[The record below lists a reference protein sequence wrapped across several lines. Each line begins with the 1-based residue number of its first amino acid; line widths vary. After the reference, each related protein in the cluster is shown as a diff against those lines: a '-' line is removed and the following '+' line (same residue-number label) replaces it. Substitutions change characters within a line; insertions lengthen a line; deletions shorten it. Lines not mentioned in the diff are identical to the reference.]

1 MLDFQFDFRYEGEE
15 IPALKNAAG
24 QIRRGSCIVLCGSSG
39 CGKSS
44 LLRCFNHLVPQFYEG
59 ELEGF
64 CYIDGRDTAG
74 LSIGQVGELAA
85 SVFQDPRSQFFTVNS
100 NTEVAFGMENH
111 GIPKDVIVRRVD
123 EAFARFSLER
133 LRDRN
138 VYEMSSG
145 ERQFISILSAWAM
158 DTDILLL
165 DEPTANL
172 DYAAAMQLQKMLLE
186 LKEQG
191 KTLIL
196 SEHRLHYL
204 SGIADEFWLMED
216 GQIKRRWSAE
226 QMMKLTAEETKALA
240 LRTLDLGSITLQRE
254 SLPESSGSAPF
265 TFGASNLRFDYRGEQ
280 KALLRGVSFEAR
292 CGEVIG
298 IVGSNGCGKTTL
310 GKLLTG
316 LLRPSGGS
324 VLYNGKRLRPKELQ
338 KRGLFVMQEAE
349 FQFFTN
355 SVLNELKY
363 GHIVTPEFEAE
374 AERLL
379 KKFGMWECCGRHPF
393 SLSGGQMQKLSL
405 MIAYFSP
412 KQIVVLDEPTAGL
425 DAKSLQSC
433 GELIREMRRKKLVF
447 VITHDLELIAQACTS
462 CICVSDGKTDR
473 EIRLTD
479 SARLKELMLYIE
491 GTAESGPWTEK
502 DNPAEKD
509 GPAGKGAFLEKGDSV
524 ETDGPAEKA
533 GPAEKDSFAQSTA
546 RRPCR
551 LHPIVKL
558 LFWLTT
564 LTAVS
569 TANNAFLFSV
579 YAALIL
585 MVFADGWYVMAVAG
599 GALAALLLGLKGLF
613 SHTVAAFALTLLP
626 RALAIWLSVDVM
638 IGRNE
643 ASRTIAALRAVHVPE
658 RLIMIVSVIFRFFPV
673 LSEDMKLMRQSIRTR
688 GAFTTLSQ
696 KLRSLP
702 EYIEILTVPMALRVI
717 RIAETLSASAE
728 TRGIAL
734 KGKRSSYVS
743 LHYGAWDLIFFLLL
757 IAAAAAGLTI

>member
-74 LSIGQVGELAA
+74 LFIGQVGELAA

-172 DYAAAMQLQKMLLE
+172 DYAAVMQLQKMLLE

-216 GQIKRRWSAE
+216 GRIKRRWSAE

-240 LRTLDLGSITLQRE
+240 LRTLDLRSITLQRK

-265 TFGASNLRFDYRGEQ
+265 TFGTSNLCFDYRRKRET
-280 KALLRGVSFEAR
+280 LLRGVSFEAR

-298 IVGSNGCGKTTL
+298 VVGSNGCGKTTL

-363 GHIVTPEFEAE
+363 GHTVTPEFEAE

-379 KKFGMWECCGRHPF
+379 KKFGMWECRGRHPF

-462 CICVSDGKTDR
+462 CICVSDGKTER

-491 GTAESGPWTEK
+491 GTVESGPWTEK

-509 GPAGKGAFLEKGDSV
+509 S
-524 ETDGPAEKA
+524 
-533 GPAEKDSFAQSTA
+533 SAQSAA

-569 TANNAFLFSV
+569 TANNAFLFSI

-599 GALAALLLGLKGLF
+599 GAMAALLLGLKGLF

-626 RALAIWLSVDVM
+626 RALAIWLSMDVM

-658 RLIMIVSVIFRFFPV
+658 RLIMILSVIFRFFPV

-688 GAFTTLSQ
+688 GAFTTLRQ

-734 KGKRSSYVS
+734 KGRRSSYVS
-743 LHYGAWDLIFFLLL
+743 LRYGAWDLIFFLLL
-757 IAAAAAGLTI
+757 IAAVLAGLTI

>member
-1 MLDFQFDFRYEGEE
+1 MLDFKFDFRYEGEKS
-15 IPALKNAAG
+15 PALKNAAG
-24 QIRRGSCIVLCGSSG
+24 QIHRGTCIVLCGSSG

-59 ELEGF
+59 KLEGF

-85 SVFQDPRSQFFTVNS
+85 SVFQDPRSQFFTINS

-111 GIPKDVIVRRVD
+111 GVSKDVIIQRVD
-123 EAFARFSLER
+123 EAFACFSLER
-133 LRDRN
+133 LKDRN

-172 DYAAAMQLQKMLLE
+172 DYAATMQLQKLLLE
-186 LKEQG
+186 LKKQG

-204 SGIADEFWLMED
+204 SGIADEFWLMAD
-216 GQIKRRWSAE
+216 GQLRQRYPAE
-226 QMMKLTAEETKALA
+226 QMMELSVEETAALS
-240 LRTLDLGSITLQRE
+240 LRTLDLGNITLQTK
-254 SLPESSGSAPF
+254 SLPEASDSAPF
-265 TFGASNLRFDYRGEQ
+265 TFGALNMRFDYRRKKE
-280 KALLRGVSFEAR
+280 ALLQGVSFEMR
-292 CGEVIG
+292 CGEVVG
-298 IVGSNGCGKTTL
+298 VVGSNGCGKTTL

-316 LLRPSGGS
+316 LLRPSAGS
-324 VLYNGKRLRPKELQ
+324 IFYNGKKLRPKELQ
-338 KRGLFVMQEAE
+338 KYGLFVMQEAE

-355 SVLNELKY
+355 SVLNEMKY
-363 GHIVTPEFEAE
+363 GHSVTPEFEAE
-374 AERLL
+374 AEQLL
-379 KKFGMWECCGRHPF
+379 KKFGMWECRNRHPF

-433 GELIREMRRKKLVF
+433 ADLIREMQQKKLVF
-447 VITHDLELIAQACTS
+447 VITHDLELIAKVCTS
-462 CICVSDGKTDR
+462 YICISEGKADR
-473 EIRLTD
+473 EIRLTND
-479 SARLKELMLYIE
+479 AQLKELMLYMENNLRMGRDSPIQR
-491 GTAESGPWTEK
+491 TECR
-502 DNPAEKD
+502 
-509 GPAGKGAFLEKGDSV
+509 S
-524 ETDGPAEKA
+524 
-533 GPAEKDSFAQSTA
+533 
-546 RRPCR
+546 CR

-564 LTAVS
+564 LAAIS
-569 TANNAFLFSV
+569 TASNAFLFSV
-579 YAALIL
+579 YAVLIL
-585 MVFADGWYVMAVAG
+585 MIFVDGWYGMAVAG
-599 GALAALLLGLKGLF
+599 GSLAALLLGLNSLF
-613 SHTVAAFALTLLP
+613 SHTVVSFALMLLP
-626 RALAIWLSVDVM
+626 RALAIWLSM
-638 IGRNE
+638 NALIGRNE
-643 ASRTIAALRAVHVPE
+643 ASRTIAALRAVHIPE
-658 RLIMIVSVIFRFFPV
+658 RLIMILSVIFRFFPV

-688 GAFTTLSQ
+688 GAFVTLSQ

-702 EYIEILTVPMALRVI
+702 EYIEVLTVPMALRVI

-743 LHYGAWDLIFFLLL
+743 LHYGAWDLLFFLLL
-757 IAAAAAGLTI
+757 IAAVVVGLYK

>member
-1 MLDFQFDFRYEGEE
+1 MLDFKFDFRYEGEKSL
-15 IPALKNAAG
+15 ALKNAAG
-24 QIRRGSCIVLCGSSG
+24 QIHRGTCIVLCGSSG

-85 SVFQDPRSQFFTVNS
+85 SVFQDPRSQFFTTNS

-111 GIPKDVIVRRVD
+111 GVPKDVIIQRVD

-133 LRDRN
+133 LKDRN

-145 ERQFISILSAWAM
+145 ERQLISILSAWAM

-172 DYAAAMQLQKMLLE
+172 DYAATMQLQKLLLE
-186 LKEQG
+186 LKKQG

-204 SGIADEFWLMED
+204 SEIADEFWLMAD
-216 GQIKRRWSAE
+216 GQLRQRYTAE
-226 QMMKLTAEETKALA
+226 QMMELPVEETTALS
-240 LRTLDLGSITLQRE
+240 LRTLDLGNIILQTKY
-254 SLPESSGSAPF
+254 LPETSDSAPF
-265 TFGASNLRFDYRGEQ
+265 TFGALNLRFDYRRKKE
-280 KALLRGVSFEAR
+280 ALLQGVSFEMH
-292 CGEVIG
+292 CGEVVG
-298 IVGSNGCGKTTL
+298 VVGSNGCGKTTL

-316 LLRPSGGS
+316 LLRPSAGNIF
-324 VLYNGKRLRPKELQ
+324 YNGKKLRPKELQ
-338 KRGLFVMQEAE
+338 KCGLFVMQEAE

-363 GHIVTPEFEAE
+363 GHSVTPEFEEE
-374 AERLL
+374 AEQLL
-379 KKFGMWECCGRHPF
+379 KKFGMWECRNRHPF

-433 GELIREMRRKKLVF
+433 AELIREMQRKKLVF
-447 VITHDLELIAQACTS
+447 VITHDLELIAQVFTS
-462 CICVSDGKTDR
+462 YICISGGKADR
-473 EIRLTD
+473 EIRLAND
-479 SARLKELMLYIE
+479 AQLKELMLYME
-491 GTAESGPWTEK
+491 NNFQVGRGSPVQGT
-502 DNPAEKD
+502 
-509 GPAGKGAFLEKGDSV
+509 V
-524 ETDGPAEKA
+524 C
-533 GPAEKDSFAQSTA
+533 
-546 RRPCR
+546 RPCR
-551 LHPIVKL
+551 LHPLVKL
-558 LFWLTT
+558 LFWLIT
-564 LTAVS
+564 LAVIS

-579 YAALIL
+579 YTVLIL
-585 MVFADGWYVMAVAG
+585 MIFVDGWYGMAAVG
-599 GALAALLLGLKGLF
+599 GLTALLCGLNGLF
-613 SHTVAAFALTLLP
+613 SHTAVSFALMLLP
-626 RALAIWLSVDVM
+626 RALAIWLSM
-638 IGRNE
+638 NALMSRNE
-643 ASRTIAALRAVHVPE
+643 TSRTIAALRTVHIPE
-658 RLIMIVSVIFRFFPV
+658 RLIMILSVIFRFFPV

-688 GAFTTLSQ
+688 GAFVTLSQ
-696 KLRSLP
+696 KLWSLL
-702 EYIEILTVPMALRVI
+702 EYIEVLTVPMALRVI

-757 IAAAAAGLTI
+757 IVAVVVGLTIY

>member
-1 MLDFQFDFRYEGEE
+1 MIDFKFDFRYEGEKS
-15 IPALKNAAG
+15 PALKNAAG

-59 ELEGF
+59 EMEGF

-74 LSIGQVGELAA
+74 LSIGQVGKLAA
-85 SVFQDPRSQFFTVNS
+85 SVFQDPRSQFFTINS

-111 GIPKDVIVRRVD
+111 GVPKDAIIQRVD
-123 EAFARFSLER
+123 EAFSHFSLER
-133 LRDRN
+133 LKGRN

-172 DYAAAMQLQKMLLE
+172 DHAATMQLQKLLLE
-186 LKEQG
+186 LKKQG

-204 SGIADEFWLMED
+204 SGIADEFWLMAD
-216 GQIKRRWSAE
+216 GQLRQRYTAE
-226 QMMKLTAEETKALA
+226 QMMELPVEETAALS
-240 LRTLDLGSITLQRE
+240 LRTLDLGNITLQTK
-254 SLPESSGSAPF
+254 SLPEVSHSAPL
-265 TFGASNLRFDYRGEQ
+265 TFGALDLRFDYRRKGE
-280 KALLRGVSFEAR
+280 ALLRGVSFEKR
-292 CGEVIG
+292 CGEVVG
-298 IVGSNGCGKTTL
+298 VVGSNGCGKTTL

-316 LLRPSGGS
+316 LLRPSSGS
-324 VLYNGKRLRPKELQ
+324 VLYNGKKLRPKELQ
-338 KRGLFVMQEAE
+338 KCGLFVMQEAE

-355 SVLNELKY
+355 SVLNELRY
-363 GHIVTPEFEAE
+363 GHSVTPELEAE
-374 AERLL
+374 AEQLL
-379 KKFGMWECCGRHPF
+379 KKFGMWECRDRHPF

-433 GELIREMRRKKLVF
+433 AELIREMQRKKLVF
-447 VITHDLELIAQACTS
+447 VITHDLELIAQVCTS
-462 CICVSDGKTDR
+462 YICISGGKVDR
-473 EIRLTD
+473 DIRLTND
-479 SARLKELMLYIE
+479 AQLKALMLYME
-491 GTAESGPWTEK
+491 
-502 DNPAEKD
+502 DNFRM
-509 GPAGKGAFLEKGDSV
+509 GRDSPIQ
-524 ETDGPAEKA
+524 ETVC
-533 GPAEKDSFAQSTA
+533 
-546 RRPCR
+546 RPCR

-564 LTAVS
+564 LVAIS
-569 TANNAFLFSV
+569 TASNAFLFPV
-579 YAALIL
+579 YAVLIL
-585 MVFADGWYVMAVAG
+585 MIFVDGWYGMAAAG
-599 GALAALLLGLKGLF
+599 GGLAALLFGLNGLF
-613 SHTVAAFALTLLP
+613 SHTVVSFALMLLP
-626 RALAIWLSVDVM
+626 RALAVWLSINVL

-643 ASRTIAALRAVHVPE
+643 ASRTIAALRAVHIPE
-658 RLIMIVSVIFRFFPV
+658 RLIMILSVIFRFFPV

-688 GAFTTLSQ
+688 GAFVTLCQ

-702 EYIEILTVPMALRVI
+702 EYIEVLTVPMTLRVI

-743 LHYGAWDLIFFLLL
+743 LHYGAWDLLFFLLL
-757 IAAAAAGLTI
+757 IAAVAVGLTI

>member
-1 MLDFQFDFRYEGEE
+1 MLDFKFDFCYEGEKA
-15 IPALKNAAG
+15 PALKNTAG
-24 QIRRGSCIVLCGSSG
+24 QIQRGTCIVLCGSSG

-44 LLRCFNHLVPQFYEG
+44 LLRCLNHLAPQFYEG

-64 CYIDGRDTAG
+64 CYIDGRDTAE

-85 SVFQDPRSQFFTVNS
+85 SVFQDPRSQFYTTNS
-100 NTEVAFGMENH
+100 DAEVAFGMENH
-111 GIPKDVIVRRVD
+111 GVSKETIIQRVE

-172 DYAAAMQLQKMLLE
+172 DYAATMQLQKLLLE
-186 LKEQG
+186 LKKQG

-204 SGIADEFWLMED
+204 SGIADEFWLMAD
-216 GQIKRRWSAE
+216 GQLRKRYTAE
-226 QMMKLTAEETKALA
+226 QMMELPMEETAALS
-240 LRTLDLGSITLQRE
+240 LRTLDLGNIALQR
-254 SLPESSGSAPF
+254 SPLPETSDSAPF
-265 TFGASNLRFDYRGEQ
+265 TFRVSNLYFGYRRKGEE
-280 KALLRGVSFEAR
+280 LLHGVSFDAH
-292 CGEVIG
+292 CGEVVGLI
-298 IVGSNGCGKTTL
+298 GSNGSGKTTL

-316 LLRPSGGS
+316 LLRPSAGS
-324 VLYNGKRLRPKELQ
+324 IFYNGKKLNAKELQ
-338 KRGLFVMQEAE
+338 KCGLFVMQEAE
-349 FQFFTN
+349 FQFFAN

-363 GHIVTPEFEAE
+363 GHSVTPEFEAK
-374 AERLL
+374 AEQLL
-379 KKFGMWECCGRHPF
+379 KKFGMWECRNRHPF

-405 MIAYFSP
+405 VIAYLSP
-412 KQIVVLDEPTAGL
+412 KRIVVLDEPTAGL

-433 GELIREMRRKKLVF
+433 AELIREMQQEKLVF
-447 VITHDLELIAQACTS
+447 VITHDLELIAQVCTS
-462 CICVSDGKTDR
+462 YLYLSEGKVDQKIC
-473 EIRLTD
+473 LTND
-479 SARLKELMLYIE
+479 AQLKELLQYME
-491 GTAESGPWTEK
+491 NNFRMESGTHLQRTE
-502 DNPAEKD
+502 N
-509 GPAGKGAFLEKGDSV
+509 
-524 ETDGPAEKA
+524 
-533 GPAEKDSFAQSTA
+533 
-546 RRPCR
+546 RPCR

-558 LFWLTT
+558 LTWLIT
-564 LTAVS
+564 LVAIS

-579 YAALIL
+579 YTVLIL
-585 MVFADGWYVMAVAG
+585 MIFVDGWYGMAVIG
-599 GALAALLLGLKGLF
+599 GGLTALLFGLNGLF
-613 SHTVAAFALTLLP
+613 SHTVVSFALMLFP
-626 RALAIWLSVDVM
+626 RALAIWLSM
-638 IGRNE
+638 NALIGRNE
-643 ASRTIAALRAVHVPE
+643 ASRTIAALRAIHIPE
-658 RLIMIVSVIFRFFPV
+658 RLIMILSVMFRFFPV

-688 GAFTTLSQ
+688 GAFVTFRQ

-743 LHYGAWDLIFFLLL
+743 LRYGVWDLFVFLLL
-757 IAAAAAGLTI
+757 IAAVVVGFTI

>member
-1 MLDFQFDFRYEGEE
+1 MLDFKFDFRYEGEKS
-15 IPALKNAAG
+15 PALKNAAG
-24 QIRRGSCIVLCGSSG
+24 QIHRGTCIVLCGSSG

-44 LLRCFNHLVPQFYEG
+44 LLRCFNRLVPQFYEG

-64 CYIDGRDTAG
+64 CYIDSRDTAG

-111 GIPKDVIVRRVD
+111 GVPKDVIIQRVD

-133 LRDRN
+133 LKDRN

-172 DYAAAMQLQKMLLE
+172 DYAATMQLQKLLLE
-186 LKEQG
+186 LKKQG

-204 SGIADEFWLMED
+204 SGIADEFWLMAD
-216 GQIKRRWSAE
+216 GQLRQRYTAE
-226 QMMKLTAEETKALA
+226 QMMELPVEETAALS
-240 LRTLDLGSITLQRE
+240 LRTLDLRNVTLQTK
-254 SLPESSGSAPF
+254 SLPETSDSAPF
-265 TFGASNLRFDYRGEQ
+265 TFGALNLRFDYRRKGE
-280 KALLRGVSFEAR
+280 ALLQGISFEMR
-292 CGEVIG
+292 CGEVVG
-298 IVGSNGCGKTTL
+298 VVGSNGCGKTTL

-316 LLRPSGGS
+316 LLRPSAGS
-324 VLYNGKRLRPKELQ
+324 ILYNGKKLRPKELQ
-338 KRGLFVMQEAE
+338 KCGLFVMQEAE

-355 SVLNELKY
+355 SVLNELRY
-363 GHIVTPEFEAE
+363 GHSVTPEFEAE

-379 KKFGMWECCGRHPF
+379 KKFGMWECRNRHPF

-433 GELIREMRRKKLVF
+433 AELIREMQRKKLVF
-447 VITHDLELIAQACTS
+447 VITHDLELIAQVCTS
-462 CICVSDGKTDR
+462 YICISGGKADQ
-473 EIRLTD
+473 EIRLAND
-479 SARLKELMLYIE
+479 AQLKELMLYMENNFRMERGSPIQR
-491 GTAESGPWTEK
+491 TMC
-502 DNPAEKD
+502 
-509 GPAGKGAFLEKGDSV
+509 
-524 ETDGPAEKA
+524 
-533 GPAEKDSFAQSTA
+533 
-546 RRPCR
+546 RPCR
-551 LHPIVKL
+551 LHPLVKL
-558 LFWLTT
+558 LFWLIT
-564 LTAVS
+564 LAAIS

-579 YAALIL
+579 YAVLIL
-585 MVFADGWYVMAVAG
+585 MIFVDGWYGLAAAG
-599 GALAALLLGLKGLF
+599 GGLAALLFGLNGLF
-613 SHTVAAFALTLLP
+613 SHTVVSFALMLLP
-626 RALAIWLSVDVM
+626 RALAIWLSINAL

-658 RLIMIVSVIFRFFPV
+658 RLIMILSVIFRFFPV

-688 GAFTTLSQ
+688 GAFVTLSQ

-702 EYIEILTVPMALRVI
+702 EYIEVLTVPMALRVI

-743 LHYGAWDLIFFLLL
+743 LHYGAWDLFFFLLL
-757 IAAAAAGLTI
+757 IAAVVVGLTIY

>member
-1 MLDFQFDFRYEGEE
+1 MLDFKFDFRYEGEKS
-15 IPALKNAAG
+15 PALKNAAG
-24 QIRRGSCIVLCGSSG
+24 QIHRGSCIVLCGSSG

-85 SVFQDPRSQFFTVNS
+85 SVFQDPRSQFFTTNS

-111 GIPKDVIVRRVD
+111 GVPKDAIIRRVD
-123 EAFARFSLER
+123 EAFDRFSLER
-133 LRDRN
+133 LKGRN

-145 ERQFISILSAWAM
+145 ERQLISILSAWAM

-172 DYAAAMQLQKMLLE
+172 DYPATMQLQKLLME
-186 LKEQG
+186 LKKQG

-204 SGIADEFWLMED
+204 SGIADEFWLMAD
-216 GQIKRRWSAE
+216 GQLRQRYTAE
-226 QMMKLTAEETKALA
+226 QMMELPMEATKALS
-240 LRTLDLGSITLQRE
+240 LRTLDLGNITLQTK
-254 SLPESSGSAPF
+254 SLPETSDSESF
-265 TFGASNLRFDYRGEQ
+265 TFAALNLRFDYRRKKE
-280 KALLRGVSFEAR
+280 ALLRGVSFEMR
-292 CGEVIG
+292 CGEVVG
-298 IVGSNGCGKTTL
+298 VAGSNGCGKTTL

-316 LLRPSGGS
+316 LLRPSAGS
-324 VLYNGKRLRPKELQ
+324 ILYNGKELRPKELQ
-338 KRGLFVMQEAE
+338 KCGLFVMQEAE

-363 GHIVTPEFEAE
+363 GHRLTPEFEAE
-374 AERLL
+374 AEQLL
-379 KKFGMWECCGRHPF
+379 KKFGMWECRNRHPF

-433 GELIREMRRKKLVF
+433 AELIREMQKKKLVF
-447 VITHDLELIAQACTS
+447 VITHDLELIAQVCTS
-462 CICVSDGKTDR
+462 YICISEGKAAR
-473 EIRLTD
+473 KIRLTND
-479 SARLKELMLYIE
+479 AQLKELMLYMENNFRMERDSLIQR
-491 GTAESGPWTEK
+491 TE
-502 DNPAEKD
+502 D
-509 GPAGKGAFLEKGDSV
+509 
-524 ETDGPAEKA
+524 
-533 GPAEKDSFAQSTA
+533 
-546 RRPCR
+546 RPCR

-558 LFWLTT
+558 LFWLIT
-564 LTAVS
+564 LAAIS
-569 TANNAFLFSV
+569 TANNTFLFSV
-579 YAALIL
+579 YAVFIL
-585 MVFADGWYVMAVAG
+585 MIFVDGWYGMAVVG
-599 GALAALLLGLKGLF
+599 GGLTAFLFGLNGLL
-613 SHTVAAFALTLLP
+613 SHTAVSFALMLLP
-626 RALAIWLSVDVM
+626 RALAIWLSLNAL

-643 ASRTIAALRAVHVPE
+643 ASRTIAALRTVHIPE
-658 RLIMIVSVIFRFFPV
+658 RLIMILSVIFRFFPV

-688 GAFTTLSQ
+688 GAFVTLNQ

-734 KGKRSSYVS
+734 EGKRSSYVS
-743 LHYGAWDLIFFLLL
+743 LHYGAWDLLLFLLL
-757 IAAAAAGLTI
+757 IAAVVVGIYK